1 MNKVTVMGMY
11 FDEDKV
17 PDFGS
22 VNLVETKKNDVRNY
36 TLISTD
42 KAKLQLITNAYS
54 GSLAYCTDT
63 KELLIYNA
71 FDKSWNEV

>member
-1 MNKVTVMGMY
+1 MNKVTIMGMY
-11 FDEDKV
+11 FDEDNV

-22 VNLVETKKNDVRNY
+22 INLVETKQNDVKNY

-63 KELLIYNA
+63 KELLMYNEA
-71 FDKSWNEV
+71 DKTWHEV